1 MEEPDGREV
10 PESRAQSETGFP
22 SFEHNQWTVE
32 GEIERLGA
40 FGGGV
45 ARARG
50 WKRLV
55 GLFLVV
61 LIVMPILLG
70 AVSLIARALG

>member
-1 MEEPDGREV
+1 MGEPRHDETSEGSSQAEV
-10 PESRAQSETGFP
+10 GFP
-22 SFEHNQWTVE
+22 EFEHNQWTVE
-32 GEIERLGA
+32 GEIERFGA
-40 FGGGV
+40 FGHGV

-61 LIVMPILLG
+61 LIVLPILLG
-70 AVSLIARALG
+70 ATSVVVRALR